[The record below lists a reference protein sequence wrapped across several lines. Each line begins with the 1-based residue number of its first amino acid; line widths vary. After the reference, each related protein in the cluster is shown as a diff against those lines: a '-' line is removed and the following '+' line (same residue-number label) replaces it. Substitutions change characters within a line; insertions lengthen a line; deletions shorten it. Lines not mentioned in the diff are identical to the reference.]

1 MRRSGFTMIEL
12 IFVIVILGILA
23 SVAIPKLAATRDDA
37 KMAGAATEINVAVSE
52 IAAFYAASG
61 DFNLTVPTIMSN
73 SFAGANWNINPAVN
87 QAVGT
92 ASAIYQVNNNA
103 VDCIRIDFGGADIN
117 VTYDANLDGD
127 YSNDGLNSP
136 ICDNIKRIVAET
148 NTTVGGNTVTF

>member
-52 IAAFYAASG
+52 IAAFYAATG
-61 DFNLTVPTIMSN
+61 DFNLTEPTIMSN
-73 SFAGANWNINPAVN
+73 SFAGANWNINSAAT

-92 ASAIYQVNNNA
+92 ANAIYQLQNGA

-117 VTYDANLDGD
+117 VTYDANLDGN
-127 YSNDGLNSP
+127 YANDGLNSP